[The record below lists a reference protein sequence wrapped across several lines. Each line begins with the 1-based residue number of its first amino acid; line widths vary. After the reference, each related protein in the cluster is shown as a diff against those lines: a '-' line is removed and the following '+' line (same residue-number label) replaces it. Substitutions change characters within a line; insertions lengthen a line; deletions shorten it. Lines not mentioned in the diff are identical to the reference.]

1 MVPGGVDGLVDAA
14 LLDAGAAGAVRDSG
28 RMATLRG
35 YEGRASEQRRITFL
49 PVYVRNYARERDKL
63 DRLRI
68 QAEDGILTLRVAWTL
83 PLEQAPEAHRLLESG
98 GIRGRLVLV
107 P

>member
-1 MVPGGVDGLVDAA
+1 
-14 LLDAGAAGAVRDSG
+14 
-28 RMATLRG
+28 MATLRG
-35 YEGRASEQRRITFL
+35 YEGRASEQRGITFL
-49 PVYVRNYARERDKL
+49 PVYVRNYARGADKL

-68 QAEDGILTLRVAWTL
+68 QAEEGILTCASRGTL
-83 PLEQAPEAHRLLESG
+83 PLERAPEAHRLLESG